1 MKTKPHRGTIP
12 NRATGTPENR
22 IGAASSSPK
31 LRGALPS
38 RGPRGALRI
47 GCATVLLL
55 LLSVSVFAQPPLP
68 VLPSQSFGF
77 PPNFATGSGS
87 MPINYTTDLIS
98 EPVDA
103 APYYGNALI
112 LDATNLAPASLN
124 YNVQDTSPTTTR
136 NINYSQGTVL
146 FYFAPNWASVSQ
158 GGTGPGDTAYF
169 LAGGDWTTNSPDGL
183 FAIYADAGGSNIYFG
198 GVGAGDAEIYAS
210 APISWTSNTFHQIAV
225 EWTTGDCEIYLDGAL
240 AATGDGVI
248 YVPKRSTWT
257 NGFFIG
263 SDNNGF
269 EQSRG
274 ATYAMLTW
282 GVEEAGV
289 YTNDWPSV
297 SDALASWQ
305 SGLGGGGFGGMMGMG
320 MGTGGLGL
328 LNLTNSCGCISNT
341 TVYLTNIAAALTNG
355 AGVTF
360 TFTIEGGTN
369 GINYDL
375 FATTNLVGD
384 PATNSVWTWLGRG
397 TNCGTYQAVNQAT
410 SASFY
415 VLGGPQTSDSSGWTT
430 AFEALIPNW
439 NHADPNIPGTNVLTV
454 TIVSPAQGA
463 IIQ

>member
-1 MKTKPHRGTIP
+1 LHI
-12 NRATGTPENR
+12 AF
-22 IGAASSSPK
+22 AA
-31 LRGALPS
+31 
-38 RGPRGALRI
+38 
-47 GCATVLLL
+47 VLFLL
-55 LLSVSVFAQPPLP
+55 FSVSVFAQPPLP

-77 PPNFATGSGS
+77 PPNFDTGSGS

-103 APYYGNALI
+103 APYYGAALI
-112 LDATNLAPASLN
+112 LDMTNQAPASLN

-169 LAGGDWTTNSPDGL
+169 LAGGDWTTNSTNGL
-183 FAIYADAGGSNIYFG
+183 FTIYADAVGSNIYFG
-198 GVGAGDAEIYAS
+198 GVGSGDVEVYAS
-210 APISWTSNTFHQIAV
+210 APISWSSNTFHQIGV

-240 AATGDGVI
+240 AATGDGVM
-248 YVPKRSTWT
+248 YVPKRSTWP

-305 SGLGGGGFGGMMGMG
+305 SGLSGAGFGGMMGTGMG

-328 LNLTNSCGCISNT
+328 INLTNSCGCVSNT
-341 TVYLTNIAAALTNG
+341 TVYLTNIVAGPTNG
-355 AGVTF
+355 AGMTF

-369 GINYDL
+369 GINYDI
-375 FATTNLVGD
+375 FTTTNLVGS

-415 VLGGPQTSDSSGWTT
+415 VLGGPQLASDGSGWTA

-439 NHADPNIPGTNVLTV
+439 NNADPNIPGTNVLTV
-454 TIVSPAQGA
+454 TIVSPAQGST
-463 IIQ
+463 IQ

>member
-1 MKTKPHRGTIP
+1 
-12 NRATGTPENR
+12 
-22 IGAASSSPK
+22 
-31 LRGALPS
+31 
-38 RGPRGALRI
+38 
-47 GCATVLLL
+47 
-55 LLSVSVFAQPPLP
+55 
-68 VLPSQSFGF
+68 
-77 PPNFATGSGS
+77 

-103 APYYGNALI
+103 APFYGNALI
-112 LDATNLAPASLN
+112 LDTTNQAPASLN

-169 LAGGDWTTNSPDGL
+169 LAGGDWTTNSTNGL
-183 FAIYADAGGSNIYFG
+183 FAIYADAVGSNIYFG
-198 GVGAGDAEIYAS
+198 GVGSGDVEVYAS
-210 APISWTSNTFHQIAV
+210 APISWSSNTFHQIGV

-240 AATGDGVI
+240 AATGDGVM

-257 NGFFIG
+257 DGFFVS

-297 SDALASWQ
+297 SNSLASWQ
-305 SGLGGGGFGGMMGMG
+305 SGLGGGGFGGMMG
-320 MGTGGLGL
+320 TGGFGALIPDGGG
-328 LNLTNSCGCISNT
+328 CGCISNT
-341 TVYLTNIAAALTNG
+341 TPFLTNLTAVPTNG
-355 AGVTF
+355 AGMTF

-369 GINYDL
+369 GVNYGI
-375 FATTNLVGD
+375 FATTNLVGN
-384 PATNSVWTWLGRG
+384 PATNSVWTWLGQG
-397 TNCGTYQAVNQAT
+397 TNCGTYQAVNQG
-410 SASFY
+410 SNASFY
-415 VLGGPQTSDSSGWTT
+415 VLGGPQMASDGSGWTV